1 MIKSTDVRTTKV
13 DGETY
18 ANVEDLIRK
27 INEHG
32 LTVGTAFT
40 VPEFKNVYSM
50 AYCHIEELLELIKE
64 H

>member
-1 MIKSTDVRTTKV
+1 MKNTDVRTIRK

-18 ANVEDLIRK
+18 ANVNDLIRK

-32 LTVGTAFT
+32 TVVSTAFKIE
-40 VPEFKNVYSM
+40 EFRR
-50 AYCHIEELLELIKE
+50 AYEMGYVHITELLELIKE